1 MTTTRKASD
10 DEITQAM
17 MSGITFKGAKL
28 KKATAEAKVKTKA
41 KKKTYIT
48 GLHGSGSAKKK
59 AEIRQRRANRHKNKW
74 RTIGFSITCLRPNNN
89 KLIQQI

>member
-17 MSGITFKGAKL
+17 TSGITFKGAKL
-28 KKATAEAKVKTKA
+28 KKAPAEGKVKTKA
-41 KKKTYIT
+41 KKKSYIT

-59 AEIRQRRANRHKNKW
+59 AEIRQRRANRHKK
-74 RTIGFSITCLRPNNN
+74 
-89 KLIQQI
+89 